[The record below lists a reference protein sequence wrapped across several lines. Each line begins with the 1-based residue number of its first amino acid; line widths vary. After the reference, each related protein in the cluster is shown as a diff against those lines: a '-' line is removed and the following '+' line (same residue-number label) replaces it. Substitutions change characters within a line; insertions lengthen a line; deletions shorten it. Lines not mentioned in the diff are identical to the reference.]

1 MNSTTPDTHLN
12 LVTTPVYKHEVT
24 TTYTIIPTG
33 EPSLLIMASP
43 VKLNIIGQHLSIPAV
58 PLTQTSFSPFGSVIT
73 NPRPDLHPSPSL
85 TTSQLENVAHSPILA
100 NQGTAIKY
108 QHVSPMLNLYPA
120 APSGKEGVAVM
131 NMFSC
136 AGRRLE
142 PVDGWKEIRRG
153 GGWMFRVEIL
163 ERHPYTTQ
171 TFIPLSS
178 SNAPAR
184 YLVIVAPSLPP
195 SPEDEKLP
203 VPNVDGEDAARTVG
217 LGRRGLPDLKGLR
230 AFVATEGMAV
240 TYGAGTWHAPMVALE
255 SGKGVR
261 GKVNFV
267 VVQFANGVG
276 VEDCQECVFLGGEV
290 VVTLPEEEGEE
301 TVERERAK
309 L

>member
-1 MNSTTPDTHLN
+1 
-12 LVTTPVYKHEVT
+12 
-24 TTYTIIPTG
+24 
-33 EPSLLIMASP
+33 MASP
-43 VKLNIIGQHLSIPAV
+43 VTLNIIGQHLSIPAV

-85 TTSQLENVAHSPILA
+85 TTQQLNGVAHSPIVA

-120 APSGKEGVAVM
+120 APSGKEGVAAM

-142 PVDGWKEIRRG
+142 PVDGWKEVGRG
-153 GGWMFRVEIL
+153 GGRMFRVEIL

-178 SNAPAR
+178 SKGRAR
-184 YLVIVAPSLPP
+184 YLVIVAPSLPA
-195 SPEDEKLP
+195 STEDEKLP
-203 VPNVDGEDAARTVG
+203 VPNADGEHEGRTVG
-217 LGRRGLPDLKGLR
+217 LGRRGLPDLKGLK

-255 SGKGVR
+255 SGER
-261 GKVNFV
+261 QREKVDFV

-276 VEDCQECVFLGGEV
+276 VEDCQECVFFGGEV
-290 VVTLPEEEGEE
+290 VVTLPEEEGEGTE
-301 TVERERAK
+301 EPKRERAK

>member
-1 MNSTTPDTHLN
+1 
-12 LVTTPVYKHEVT
+12 
-24 TTYTIIPTG
+24 
-33 EPSLLIMASP
+33 MASP

-85 TTSQLENVAHSPILA
+85 GAQQLHNVPHSPIVV

-108 QHVSPMLNLYPA
+108 QHVSPMLNLYPS

-142 PVDGWKEIRRG
+142 PVDGWKEIGRG
-153 GGWMFRVEIL
+153 GGRMFRVEIL

-178 SNAPAR
+178 SKRGAR

-195 SPEDEKLP
+195 SPEDEHLP
-203 VPNVDGEDAARTVG
+203 VPAAEGDDDARTVG
-217 LGRRGLPDLKGLR
+217 LGRRGLPDLKGLK

-255 SGKGVR
+255 SGREGR
-261 GKVNFV
+261 EKVDFV

-276 VEDCQECVFLGGEV
+276 VEDCQECVFVGGEV
-290 VVTLPEEEGEE
+290 VVTLPEEEDEGRE
-301 TVERERAK
+301 ERERAK